1 MEEASLCLEQTPIG
15 KLMGDAVCEGIYLIR
30 KEQRFVEQLS
40 ALEAHTPV
48 AQGL

>member
-15 KLMGDAVCEGIYLIR
+15 ELMGGAVLKGIDLIR
-30 KEQRFVEQLS
+30 KEQRFVEHLS
-40 ALEAHTPV
+40 VLEALAPV